1 MLNHIMKKFWSLMVV
16 ALVTLGAGF
25 TSCSDDDGP
34 KGPSTTVTTPSQED
48 GTITATTATFTFT
61 TNGVTELAY
70 KAVKA
75 EESVRAAVAPE
86 AELIFAEAEKT
97 FPMQDGENK
106 VVVEGL
112 EGETEYVVY
121 FAMKTV
127 ENTFLLEQKTVTTG
141 GYGDQILT
149 MISTTPFSV
158 KFHVNVSDTT
168 NWILNLGDR
177 ATYEQMKMY
186 FGQSDAGFL
195 ESLGN
200 NHYVGPQTIEIKDGD
215 LWYREYDMD

>member
-106 VVVEGL
+106 VVVEGAKEL
-112 EGETEYVVY
+112 RGCVVE
-121 FAMKTV
+121 AKELRGGASLVLAGLVANDKTTINNIKYIDRGYEEL
-127 ENTFLLEQKTVTTG
+127 ENTLVE
-141 GYGDQILT
+141 
-149 MISTTPFSV
+149 
-158 KFHVNVSDTT
+158 
-168 NWILNLGDR
+168 LGAKIR
-177 ATYEQMKMY
+177 R
-186 FGQSDAGFL
+186 L
-195 ESLGN
+195 
-200 NHYVGPQTIEIKDGD
+200 
-215 LWYREYDMD
+215 

>member
-25 TSCSDDDGP
+25 TSCSDDDDP
-34 KGPSTTVTTPSQED
+34 KGPSTTVTTPSEND

-106 VVVEGL
+106 E
-112 EGETEYVVY
+112 
-121 FAMKTV
+121 
-127 ENTFLLEQKTVTTG
+127 
-141 GYGDQILT
+141 QILRR
-149 MISTTPFSV
+149 F
-158 KFHVNVSDTT
+158 
-168 NWILNLGDR
+168 
-177 ATYEQMKMY
+177 
-186 FGQSDAGFL
+186 
-195 ESLGN
+195 
-200 NHYVGPQTIEIKDGD
+200 
-215 LWYREYDMD
+215 